1 MLTIGRLARAAGV
14 TTDTLRY
21 YERERLIVAAAA
33 TDSGYRL
40 YGPDAL
46 ARLAFIKHARACGFS
61 IAEVRTLLAA
71 PKPGELERLRAA
83 AERKKREVD
92 EKAVALQAMSAAL
105 GAFIA
110 GLQNAAGVTGDL
122 PRLLANAAAPNGTRV
137 PRVVHF
143 HGKNAVAVR

>member
-1 MLTIGRLARAAGV
+1 MARTV
-14 TTDTLRY
+14 
-21 YERERLIVAAAA
+21 V
-33 TDSGYRL
+33 
-40 YGPDAL
+40 AL
-46 ARLAFIKHARACGFS
+46 A
-61 IAEVRTLLAA
+61 
-71 PKPGELERLRAA
+71 
-83 AERKKREVD
+83 D

-110 GLQNAAGVTGDL
+110 GLQSAASVTGDL